1 MAGRGRGGIH
11 GGFISGFGPLG
22 SAGLLGSGG
31 IASQLG
37 SGGLLGGG
45 GRGGAPRILRW
56 TPTNEGKGTQLG
68 VEGLH
73 GGGEMHEVAAMTGEL
88 GGIGPSPSRGE
99 LPVVGGTEGQLSH
112 GRGGPPHAPSPG
124 KLPELR
130 PKPGSGVPTMV
141 GHGKACGGCYP
152 VLTCCLNFF
161 CCCWRGPMGLQGRS
175 GPMGPPRL

>member
-1 MAGRGRGGIH
+1 MAGRGGGGIH
-11 GGFISGFGPLG
+11 GGFISGLGPLG

-31 IASQLG
+31 MASRLG

-45 GRGGAPRILRW
+45 GRPPTLRW
-56 TPTNEGKGTQLG
+56 TTTNEGKGTQLG
-68 VEGLH
+68 VEGHH

-99 LPVVGGTEGQLSH
+99 LPIVGGTEGQLSQ
-112 GRGGPPHAPSPG
+112 GGGGPPRAPS
-124 KLPELR
+124 PELR

-141 GHGKACGGCYP
+141 GCGNACGGCYP

-161 CCCWRGPMGLQGRS
+161 CCCWRGPMGLQGRP

>member
-11 GGFISGFGPLG
+11 G
-22 SAGLLGSGG
+22 

-37 SGGLLGGG
+37 PGGLL
-45 GRGGAPRILRW
+45 
-56 TPTNEGKGTQLG
+56 KGTQLG
-68 VEGLH
+68 V
-73 GGGEMHEVAAMTGEL
+73 AAMTEEV

-152 VLTCCLNFF
+152 VLTC
-161 CCCWRGPMGLQGRS
+161 W
-175 GPMGPPRL
+175 